1 MISIQHLLPPVLTT
15 VMIVL
20 LTSCSSNVPIDESSE
35 TPINQPDPQTSG
47 ETTISKPETSPVP
60 PPLKEPTAPPANTIP
75 VTLYQA
81 DSACQNLVPRRTTL
95 PAEQSLELAVR
106 QVLDNYESADFSLG
120 YRIIRHQ
127 HTITID
133 FRVPS
138 NSPRVFTSLSS
149 CEQLALFGSLRQTLT
164 SNPVWQIQQVHF
176 TNRGQE
182 IVL

>member
-1 MISIQHLLPPVLTT
+1 MISIQHLLPPDLTT
-15 VMIVL
+15 VMIVA
-20 LTSCSSNVPIDESSE
+20 LTSCCVPVEESSE
-35 TPINQPDPQTSG
+35 TPINQPDPQTSSAQ
-47 ETTISKPETSPVP
+47 SKPETPPVP
-60 PPLKEPTAPPANTIP
+60 PPLKEPTVPTANTIP

-81 DSACQNLVPRRTTL
+81 DSTCQNLVPRSITL
-95 PAEQSLELAVR
+95 PAEQSLELAVK
-106 QVLDNYESADFSLG
+106 QVLDNQESADFSLG